1 MKGIIKIV
9 IFVLI
14 VVTSGSFSSCSRK
27 STGFTHSSSNAGK
40 GSSYDP
46 VAPKNY
52 PVRKKFVINQR
63 RAVILGHKKPS
74 L

>member
-1 MKGIIKIV
+1 MKGIIKVV

-14 VVTSGSFSSCSRK
+14 VFASGSFSSCSRK
-27 STGFTHSSSNAGK
+27 STGFAHSPSKAAK

-46 VAPKNY
+46 VASKNY
-52 PVRKKFVINQR
+52 PIRKKFIINQR
-63 RAVILGHKKPS
+63 RAEILGHKKPS